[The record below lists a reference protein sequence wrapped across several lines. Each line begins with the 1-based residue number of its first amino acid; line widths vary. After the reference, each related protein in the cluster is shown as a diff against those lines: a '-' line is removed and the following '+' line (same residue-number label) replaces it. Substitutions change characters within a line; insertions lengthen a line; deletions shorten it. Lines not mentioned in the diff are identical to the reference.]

1 MKTKAF
7 INNLIKENG
16 YMNRYNDSFYI
27 YSYMEVLNGDL
38 KITINAPI
46 YGDIMDS
53 MISFLKTD
61 TSENII
67 MSVRSDKEPHSAEL
81 PTKAQKKYLVDS
93 LKDKNIR
100 FFNQEPWP
108 EPVPN
113 FNKNNLVVRF
123 GYDEGCELDKITSYK
138 LQNTSKLKNGKY
150 YFLLNKK
157 ESIELT
163 KKISII

>member
-1 MKTKAF
+1 MKAKAF
-7 INNLIKENG
+7 VNNLIKENG

-53 MISFLKTD
+53 MILFLKTD

-93 LKDKNIR
+93 LKDNSQK
-100 FFNQEPWP
+100 
-108 EPVPN
+108 
-113 FNKNNLVVRF
+113 
-123 GYDEGCELDKITSYK
+123 
-138 LQNTSKLKNGKY
+138 
-150 YFLLNKK
+150 
-157 ESIELT
+157 
-163 KKISII
+163 